1 MKAPNRFTAYWCA
14 ATALGCL
21 LTYFHYAHNHSQGMG
36 VLATGMF
43 SLLLYG
49 FARFLMSLL

>member
-1 MKAPNRFTAYWCA
+1 MQAPKRFTTYWCA

-21 LTYFHYAHNHSQGMG
+21 LTFFHYSHNHSQGMV
-36 VLATGMF
+36 VLAIGVF